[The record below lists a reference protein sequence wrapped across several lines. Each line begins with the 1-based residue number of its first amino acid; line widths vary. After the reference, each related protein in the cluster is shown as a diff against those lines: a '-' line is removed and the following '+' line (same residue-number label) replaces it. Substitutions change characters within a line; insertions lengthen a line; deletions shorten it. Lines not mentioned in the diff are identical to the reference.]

1 QDLVGF
7 VDLLEP
13 LSGLGSLGGG
23 LEVGMVLARELTVR
37 ALDVVSARRA
47 RHAQHLVVV
56 AELHRHE
63 SDASRGAATTTW
75 AGRSSSSPSRQPR
88 RTSWTMIPGLTL
100 PDGMVATP
108 S

>member
-1 QDLVGF
+1 MGL

-13 LSGLGSLGGG
+13 LGSLGALGGG
-23 LEVGMVLARELTVR
+23 LKVGMVLPGQLAVG
-37 ALDVVSARRA
+37 ALDLLCGRRA

-63 SDASRGAATTTW
+63 PAASRGAATTTW
-75 AGRSSSSPSRQPR
+75 DGRSSSSPSRQPR
-88 RTSWTMIPGLTL
+88 RTSRTTNPGSTL
-100 PDGMVATP
+100 PDGMVATA